1 MKKEII
7 ICFVII
13 IAVVILNII
22 TINYTKE
29 SVKSLKIEL
38 SKIQEDIEKAKY
50 VNLLIEKI
58 SNLKNKWEDSYAI
71 LAYYIEHDELEKV
84 HLYIVGIDSNVNSDE
99 YSQAIGEL
107 DKCDYILE
115 HIEDKYSLSL
125 KNIF

>member
-1 MKKEII
+1 MKKEVI
-7 ICFVII
+7 ICCVII

-29 SVKSLKIEL
+29 SVESLKIEL
-38 SKIQEDIEKAKY
+38 RNIKEDIKEEKDISSI
-50 VNLLIEKI
+50 NEKI
-58 SNLKNKWEDSYAI
+58 INLKNNWEERYEK

-107 DKCDYILE
+107 DKCAYILE
-115 HIEDKYSLSL
+115 HIEDKYSLNF

>member
-1 MKKEII
+1 MKKEVI
-7 ICFVII
+7 ICCVII

-29 SVKSLKIEL
+29 SVESLKIEL
-38 SKIQEDIEKAKY
+38 SNIKEDIKQEKDI
-50 VNLLIEKI
+50 NSINEKI
-58 SNLKNKWEDSYAI
+58 INLKNNWEERYEK

-107 DKCDYILE
+107 DKCAYILE
-115 HIEDKYSLSL
+115 HIEDKYSLSF

>member
-29 SVKSLKIEL
+29 SVQSLKVEL
-38 SKIQEDIEKAKY
+38 SKIKEDIEQEKD
-50 VNLLIEKI
+50 VNSVNEKI
-58 SNLKNKWEDSYAI
+58 TGLKNNWEERYEK

-99 YSQAIGEL
+99 YSHAIGEL

>member
-7 ICFVII
+7 ICFVIV
-13 IAVVILNII
+13 IAVIILNLI
-22 TINYTKE
+22 TINYTKD
-29 SVKSLKIEL
+29 SVESLKVEL
-38 SKIQEDIEKAKY
+38 SNIKEDIEQEREMS
-50 VNLLIEKI
+50 LINEKI
-58 SNLKNKWEDSYAI
+58 TSLKNNWEDRYEK

-107 DKCDYILE
+107 DKCSYILE
-115 HIEDKYSLSL
+115 HIEDKYSLNL

>member
-1 MKKEII
+1 MKKEVI
-7 ICFVII
+7 ICCVII

-29 SVKSLKIEL
+29 SVESLKIEL
-38 SKIQEDIEKAKY
+38 SNIKEDIKQEKDIS
-50 VNLLIEKI
+50 LINEKI
-58 SNLKNKWEDSYAI
+58 INLKNNWEERYEK

-107 DKCDYILE
+107 DKCAYILE
-115 HIEDKYSLSL
+115 HIEDKYSLSF

>member
-1 MKKEII
+1 MARRK
-7 ICFVII
+7 I
-13 IAVVILNII
+13 IAGNWKMNK
-22 TINYTKE
+22 TPSE
-29 SVKSLKIEL
+29 AVKL
-38 SKIQEDIEKAKY
+38 
-50 VNLLIEKI
+50 VNEKI
-58 SNLKNKWEDSYAI
+58 TNLKNNWEERYEK

>member
-7 ICFVII
+7 ICIVII

-22 TINYTKE
+22 TISYTKE
-29 SVKSLKIEL
+29 SVQSLKIEL
-38 SKIQEDIEKAKY
+38 SKIREDIEQEKD
-50 VNLLIEKI
+50 VNLVNEEIT
-58 SNLKNKWEDSYAI
+58 NLKNNWEERYEK

-84 HLYIVGIDSNVNSDE
+84 HLYIVGLDSNVNSDE

-115 HIEDKYSLSL
+115 HIEDKYSLSF